1 MRLPE
6 KWVTRNYWAFDEM
19 SPQTQE
25 LLTELCERMYDSY
38 DCTPLQELAARAY
51 LLGKED

>member
-1 MRLPE
+1 MRLPK
-6 KWVTRNYWAFDEM
+6 KWVTSEQWAFADL
-19 SPQTQE
+19 SSQTQE